1 MLSWS
6 RFPADLTFVNFFIE
20 DKMMKRILFC
30 LLMLMTCLGS
40 KEVRAQSLNGNLPRL
55 LIRLDDIGMNHSVN
69 MALLK
74 AAQTGMPLSASVQFA
89 CPWYQEAV
97 EILKQYPNVTV
108 GVHLT
113 LTSEWKN
120 YRWGPVT
127 GRTAVPSLVDSNG
140 YFPQSTRAFAKSG
153 YKLSEIETEL
163 SAQIER
169 AQASGLKITYID
181 PHMGIALSTPE
192 LRALTEKLARKY
204 NLAISTLSSVTYFG
218 ETYKEM
224 WGEPIATK
232 KEAFLVYISKLN
244 PYKPNMM
251 VLHTA
256 TPSPEM
262 DVLVDMNSNMMNSK
276 EGKPLTSLHRQ
287 TELNAL
293 LSPEFAAMKGKKF
306 QLINY
311 QQLLAGKDISSL
323 KAADNK

>member
-1 MLSWS
+1 MKKITALC
-6 RFPADLTFVNFFIE
+6 FV
-20 DKMMKRILFC
+20 LF
-30 LLMLMTCLGS
+30 LGAS
-40 KEVRAQSLNGNLPRL
+40 MVRAQQTSGKLPEL

-69 MALLK
+69 MAAEAVAK
-74 AAQTGMPLSASVQFA
+74 TGMPVSVSLQFA

-97 EILKQYPNVTV
+97 EILKKYPNVSV

-120 YRWGPVT
+120 YRWGPVL

-140 YFPQSTRAFAKSG
+140 YFPQSTRSFAKSG
-153 YKLSEIETEL
+153 YKINEIEQEL

-169 AQASGLKITYID
+169 ALLSGLKITYID

-204 NLAISTLSSVTYFG
+204 KLGISILSKVNYFG

-232 KEAFLVYISKLN
+232 KSAFLNYLDTRLD
-244 PYKPNMM
+244 PNRPNLM

-293 LSPEFAAMKGKKF
+293 LSPEFKAMTGKKF
-306 QLINY
+306 RLINY
-311 QQLLAGKDISSL
+311 QQLLANKDISVL
-323 KAADNK
+323 KANDN

>member
-1 MLSWS
+1 M
-6 RFPADLTFVNFFIE
+6 
-20 DKMMKRILFC
+20 
-30 LLMLMTCLGS
+30 
-40 KEVRAQSLNGNLPRL
+40 
-55 LIRLDDIGMNHSVN
+55 IRLDDIGMNHSVN

-97 EILKQYPNVTV
+97 EILKRYPNVTV

-192 LRALTEKLARKY
+192 LRALTEKLAHKY
-204 NLAISTLSSVTYFG
+204 KLAISTLSSVTYFG

-232 KEAFLVYISKLN
+232 KEAFLNYVSKLN
-244 PYKPNMM
+244 PDKPNMM

-276 EGKPLTSLHRQ
+276 EGKPLTGLHRQ

-293 LSPEFAAMKGKKF
+293 LSPEFAAMIGKKF

-311 QQLLAGKDISSL
+311 DQLLVGIDVSVL
-323 KAADNK
+323 KPVDNK

>member
-1 MLSWS
+1 MKKSISLYLCTLLIAAAIL
-6 RFPADLTFVNFFIE
+6 PA
-20 DKMMKRILFC
+20 
-30 LLMLMTCLGS
+30 
-40 KEVRAQSLNGNLPRL
+40 RAQQSSDKLPQL

-69 MALLK
+69 MAAEK
-74 AAQTGMPLSASVQFA
+74 VAKTGMPFSVSLQFA

-97 EILKQYPNVTV
+97 EILKQYPQVSV

-120 YRWGPVT
+120 YRWGPVL

-153 YKLSEIETEL
+153 YKLDEVEKEL

-169 AQASGLKITYID
+169 ALASGLKISYID

-192 LRALTEKLARKY
+192 LRALTEKLAHKY
-204 NLAISTLSSVTYFG
+204 KLGISILSSVNYFG

-232 KEAFLVYISKLN
+232 KSAFLAYVSKLN
-244 PYKPNMM
+244 PDRPNLM
-251 VLHTA
+251 VLHVA

-262 DVLVDMNSNMMNSK
+262 DVLVDMNSNMMNTK
-276 EGKPLTSLHRQ
+276 DGKPLTSLHRQ
-287 TELNAL
+287 TELDAL
-293 LSPEFAAMKGKKF
+293 LSPEFRDMVNKKF
-306 QLINY
+306 QLVNY
-311 QQLLAGKDISSL
+311 QQLLSTKDVGIL
-323 KAADNK
+323 KASDK

>member
-1 MLSWS
+1 MKKITALCFVLFLATSLV
-6 RFPADLTFVNFFIE
+6 PAQQTSG
-20 DKMMKRILFC
+20 K
-30 LLMLMTCLGS
+30 
-40 KEVRAQSLNGNLPRL
+40 LPEL

-69 MALLK
+69 MAAEAVAK
-74 AAQTGMPLSASVQFA
+74 TGMPVSVSLQFA

-97 EILKQYPNVTV
+97 EILKKYPNVSV

-120 YRWGPVT
+120 YRWGPVL

-153 YKLSEIETEL
+153 YKMNEIEQEL

-169 AQASGLKITYID
+169 ALSSGLKISYID

-204 NLAISTLSSVTYFG
+204 KLGISILSKVNYFG

-232 KEAFLVYISKLN
+232 KSAFLNYLN
-244 PYKPNMM
+244 TQLDPNRPNLM

-293 LSPEFAAMKGKKF
+293 LSPEFKDMIGKKF
-306 QLINY
+306 RLINY
-311 QQLLAGKDISSL
+311 QQLLANKDISVL
-323 KAADNK
+323 KANDN